1 MRDFNDIAGARVA
14 LKQLS
19 DRLDRLE
26 SQNINAHG
34 RRVVNAG
41 NAVDP
46 QDYVTKADVTKIIN
60 NQNTSSDQGDGD
72 SSIIGGIVVHR
83 LAHTFNKVVKFL
95 SGIIVGLI
103 YPASDSTTAI
113 KITKA
118 DGTTVIATVDSTNKT
133 IILENNAPVKY
144 KNFAG
149 TAHNFIV
156 KFTDDNI
163 YFDNEDGAIVFRLTG
178 GFTTR
183 FKLDSTGIG
192 FFGGAPVAQQTLNAY
207 TTNSQSSTYTST
219 PAALAQAATLSDL
232 NTLRAAYENIR
243 ASYDDTRTKLK
254 TTTLVG

>member
-60 NQNTSSDQGDGD
+60 NQATSSDQGDGD

-83 LAHTFNKVVKFL
+83 LAHTFNKIVKFL

-118 DGTTVIATVDSTNKT
+118 DGTTVIARLDSTNKAF
-133 IILENNAPVKY
+133 ILENGVGIQAKD
-144 KNFAG
+144 
-149 TAHNFIV
+149 TAATIV
-156 KFTDDNI
+156 NLLVHYTDDEVYLDNVSGGINI
-163 YFDNEDGAIVFRLTG
+163 RTASGTQIRTTGAT
-178 GFTTR
+178 
-183 FKLDSTGIG
+183 IG
-192 FFGGAPVAQQTLNAY
+192 FFGATVAAKQTLNAY
-207 TTNSQSSTYTST
+207 TTNSQSSTYIST